1 MISNP
6 IICTFLAISPLKG
19 SSKLDSGEHIYN
31 QNEEMVEGEI
41 WEEGGVMGTRGA
53 EEDLG
58 N

>member
-6 IICTFLAISPLKG
+6 IICTFLAKG

-41 WEEGGVMGTRGA
+41 REEGGVMGTRGA